1 MLESKKAINFDLS
14 DVRLRKYYPSNNYK
28 KAWSDI
34 KSYLL
39 DNGFNHRQYSGYI
52 SKEPVT
58 MDYVIQHIIEMA
70 LLFQWLKYCVKE
82 FDVTIVG
89 DEYSLKNY
97 IYQENNFIQNRNL
110 KKFKF
115 LKEKIKILSY
125 IIMKG
130 VILLIITL
138 FIIERKMIKC

>member
-1 MLESKKAINFDLS
+1 MLESKKAINFDLR
-14 DVRLRKYYPSNNYK
+14 DVRLRKDYPSKDYK
-28 KAWSDI
+28 KALSDI

-58 MDYVIQHIIEMA
+58 MDYVIQHILEMA
-70 LLFQWLKYCVKE
+70 LLFQWLRYCVKE

-97 IYQENNFIQNRNL
+97 LHSNNSFN
-110 KKFKF
+110 
-115 LKEKIKILSY
+115 
-125 IIMKG
+125 
-130 VILLIITL
+130 
-138 FIIERKMIKC
+138 

>member
-1 MLESKKAINFDLS
+1 MLERKKAINFDLS
-14 DVRLRKYYPSNNYK
+14 DVRLRKYYPSKNYK

-58 MDYVIQHIIEMA
+58 MDYVIQHILEMA
-70 LLFQWLKYCVKE
+70 LLFQWLRYCVKE

-97 IYQENNFIQNRNL
+97 LHSNNSFN
-110 KKFKF
+110 
-115 LKEKIKILSY
+115 
-125 IIMKG
+125 
-130 VILLIITL
+130 
-138 FIIERKMIKC
+138 

>member
-14 DVRLRKYYPSNNYK
+14 DALLRKYYPSNNYK

-39 DNGFNHRQYSGYI
+39 DNGFNNRQYSGYI

-58 MDYVIQHIIEMA
+58 MDYVIQHILEMA
-70 LLFQWLKYCVKE
+70 LLFQWLRYCVKE

-97 IYQENNFIQNRNL
+97 IHSNNSFN
-110 KKFKF
+110 
-115 LKEKIKILSY
+115 
-125 IIMKG
+125 
-130 VILLIITL
+130 
-138 FIIERKMIKC
+138 